1 LLLEQIIDAI
11 RKLIES
17 KDFLERARRKDSDFT
32 RNRKMSF
39 TAMMVFMINLVRTS
53 TQTALDRFWNMIGKP
68 EQHMT
73 QQSFSEARQKLRPEA
88 CIELHRLTVS
98 QVYAH
103 DVNRWHG
110 MAVVAIDGSKIQLP
124 DDKQLLEIFGG
135 TGRGAVSP
143 TAQASSAYD
152 ILNNI
157 IVDAQIE
164 PLSVCENTLAVK
176 HMECISEIPG
186 LERTLIILDR
196 GYSSADLMAQAESK
210 GLKFLVRLRKKFNV
224 EIDGLSCGIH
234 DFELPVED
242 AKLAV
247 KVIKFVLPGGEVET
261 LVTNLSDARMGIK
274 AFKELYFLRWQI
286 ETKYGE
292 VKLKIEIENFSG
304 RTEIAIR
311 QDFYITVM
319 LSNVISIAS
328 REAQPVVDLARAGKK
343 NKYRYKVNVNQA
355 VGTLKDRFIQA
366 LLEADTQARGEKTEE
381 IIRLLCEHVVPERK
395 GRSVFRNPSPRKAR
409 FHHNMKSNC

>member
-1 LLLEQIIDAI
+1 MA
-11 RKLIES
+11 
-17 KDFLERARRKDSDFT
+17 
-32 RNRKMSF
+32 
-39 TAMMVFMINLVRTS
+39 
-53 TQTALDRFWNMIGKP
+53 
-68 EQHMT
+68 

-98 QVYAH
+98 QVYTH
-103 DVNRWHG
+103 DVDRWHG
-110 MAVVAIDGSKIQLP
+110 MTVVAIDGSKIQLP
-124 DDKQLLEIFGG
+124 DDKHLLEVFGG
-135 TGRGAVSP
+135 TGRGADAP

-164 PLSVCENTLAVK
+164 PLSVSENTLAVK

-196 GYSSADLMAQAESK
+196 GYSSADIMAQAESK

-224 EIDGLSCGIH
+224 DIDGFSCGIH
-234 DFELPVED
+234 DFNLPVED

-247 KVIKFVLPGGEVET
+247 KVIKFVLPGGEIET
-261 LVTNLSDARMGIK
+261 LVTNMSDARMGIK

-292 VKLKIEIENFSG
+292 VKLKIEVENFSG
-304 RTEIAIR
+304 RSEIAIR

-319 LSNVISIAS
+319 LSNVISIAA
-328 REAQPVVDLARAGKK
+328 REAQPVIDLARTGKE
-343 NKYRYKVNVNQA
+343 NKYRYKVNVNHA

-366 LLEADTQARGEKTEE
+366 LLEPDSKAREEKTDE
-381 IIRLLCEHVVPERK
+381 IIKLLCEHVVPERK

-409 FHHNMKSNC
+409 FRHNMKSNC